1 MTRFFQ
7 AIAPRCPYGFAGVTV
22 LFAISIAVLMVSPF
36 DETGV
41 AGDST
46 ARAAM
51 QSQKCVLCSRA
62 FADKLA
68 QLCSTCDKG
77 KCFKCGA
84 AFPTTVA
91 RVCSTC
97 HKDKCINCGRAFPDK
112 AAKLCNTCAR

>member
-1 MTRFFQ
+1 MTRFIQ
-7 AIAPRCPYGFAGVTV
+7 ALVPRRPYGVAGVTL
-22 LFAISIAVLMVSPF
+22 LFAISITALMVGAF
-36 DETGV
+36 DATGV

-46 ARAAM
+46 DLAAM

-97 HKDKCINCGRAFPDK
+97 HKGKCINCGRAFPDK